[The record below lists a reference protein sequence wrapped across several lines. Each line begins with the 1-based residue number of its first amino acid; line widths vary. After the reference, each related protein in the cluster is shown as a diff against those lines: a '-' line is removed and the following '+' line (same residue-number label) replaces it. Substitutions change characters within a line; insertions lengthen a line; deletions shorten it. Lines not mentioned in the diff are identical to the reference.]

1 MTTFRFRDFE
11 LDVAT
16 CELRRAGHSLRIERQ
31 PMDLLILLVERR
43 HELVSR
49 DDIVKRLWGERAF
62 VDVEMG
68 VNTAVRKV
76 RLALG
81 DSPENPTFI
90 QTLPARGYRFL
101 PEVELLQSSREVNA
115 PPRVRLAVLP
125 FDNIGTDPA
134 REYFADGLT
143 EEAIVA
149 LGQIDPERLT
159 VIGRTSVMAYKRTTK
174 ALEQIGR
181 ELDVEYLVEGAVR
194 AEGPR
199 LRVTTKLIRVRDQSQ
214 VWSLSFDSESGGL
227 LEFQRELSTSIAE
240 KIALQVAP
248 GRLDSLSRRQTRDAE
263 AYDLYLRGRY
273 YWNQLTPPTTR
284 RALEYYLRAT
294 ERDPRYALAWSGV
307 ADAHA
312 SAPINGDAPP
322 LEAAERAHAAAR
334 RAEAA
339 DAQLAEVQTSLGN
352 IQLFLDWNWP
362 AAEAHYR
369 RAIALDP
376 SYALGHRMLGVVLT
390 HRGRHEGARAAMRRA
405 RELDIYAMHYSLS
418 AMIEI
423 HARNPDAAVSF
434 ARQATVIAPDFWIG
448 HYHLSHAYE
457 HAGELD
463 LALDAATTAGRLGG
477 SNSKAIGTRGY
488 LLAKLGRQEEACAIL
503 AGLESIARE
512 RFVPPYGM
520 ALTLLGLGEHQRA
533 LECLERGQAVR
544 DVGLM
549 FLPVDPKWDTLRSQT
564 RFSEILRRCGFERS
578 DPGDPPGDRGPNW
591 TNAR

>member
-1 MTTFRFRDFE
+1 
-11 LDVAT
+11 
-16 CELRRAGHSLRIERQ
+16 
-31 PMDLLILLVERR
+31 MDLLILLVERR

-49 DDIVKRLWGERAF
+49 DDIVRRLWGERAF

-76 RLALG
+76 RQALQ
-81 DSPENPTFI
+81 DSTDTPAFI

-101 PEVELLQSSREVNA
+101 PEVELVQPVRA
-115 PPRVRLAVLP
+115 QQAGARVRLAVLP

-149 LGQIDPERLT
+149 LGQIDPEHLT

-174 ALEQIGR
+174 ALDQIGR
-181 ELDVEYLVEGAVR
+181 ELDVGYLVEGAVR

-199 LRVTTKLIRVRDQSQ
+199 LRITCKLIRVRDQSQ
-214 VWSLSFDSESGGL
+214 VWSLSFDSEGAGL
-227 LEFQRELSTSIAE
+227 LEFQRELCNAIAE
-240 KIALQVAP
+240 KVALQITP
-248 GRLDSLSRRQTRDAE
+248 GRLDRLSHRQTRDAE

-284 RALEYYLRAT
+284 RALEYYTRAT
-294 ERDPRYALAWSGV
+294 ERDPRYALAWSGLT
-307 ADAHA
+307 DAHA

-322 LEAAERAHAAAR
+322 SQAAERAHAAAR
-334 RAEAA
+334 RAA
-339 DAQLAEVQTSLGN
+339 DANEQLAEVQASLGN
-352 IQLFLDWNWP
+352 VQLFIDWDWP

-376 SYALGHRMLGVVLT
+376 SYAFGHRMLGVVLT
-390 HRGRHEGARAAMRRA
+390 HRGRHEEARAAMRRA
-405 RELDIYAMHYSLS
+405 RELDIYAMHYSLA

-423 HARNPDAAVSF
+423 HGRNPAAAVAF
-434 ARQATVIAPDFWIG
+434 GRQATVIAPDFWIG
-448 HYHLSHAYE
+448 HYHLAHAYE
-457 HAGELD
+457 QAGELE
-463 LALDAATTAGRLGG
+463 LALDAITTAGRLGG
-477 SNSKAIGTRGY
+477 GNSKAIGTRGY
-488 LLAKLGRQEEACAIL
+488 LLAKLGRDQEAGEVL

-520 ALTLLGLGEHQRA
+520 ALAWLGLGEHDRA
-533 LECLERGQAVR
+533 LECLERGYQLR

-549 FLPVDPKWDTLRSQT
+549 FLPVDPKWDPLRGQP
-564 RFSEILRRCGFERS
+564 RFRELLGRCGFERA
-578 DPGDPPGDRGPNW
+578 DP
-591 TNAR
+591 

>member
-1 MTTFRFRDFE
+1 
-11 LDVAT
+11 
-16 CELRRAGHSLRIERQ
+16 
-31 PMDLLILLVERR
+31 MDLLILLVERR

-49 DDIVKRLWGERAF
+49 DDIVRRLWGERAF

-76 RLALG
+76 RQALQ
-81 DSPENPTFI
+81 DSTDTPAFI

-101 PEVELLQSSREVNA
+101 PEVELVQPVRAQETG
-115 PPRVRLAVLP
+115 PRVRLAVLP

-149 LGQIDPERLT
+149 LGQIDPEHLT

-174 ALEQIGR
+174 ALDQIGR
-181 ELDVEYLVEGAVR
+181 ELDVGYLVEGAVR

-199 LRVTTKLIRVRDQSQ
+199 LRITCKLIRVRDQSQ
-214 VWSLSFDSESGGL
+214 VWSLSFDSEGAGL
-227 LEFQRELSTSIAE
+227 LEFQRELCNAIAE
-240 KIALQVAP
+240 KVALQITP
-248 GRLDSLSRRQTRDAE
+248 GRLDRLSHRQTRDAE

-284 RALEYYLRAT
+284 RALEYYTRAT
-294 ERDPRYALAWSGV
+294 ERDPRYALAWSGLT
-307 ADAHA
+307 DAHA

-322 LEAAERAHAAAR
+322 SQAAERAHAAAR
-334 RAEAA
+334 RAA
-339 DAQLAEVQTSLGN
+339 DANEQLAEVQASLGN
-352 IQLFLDWNWP
+352 VQLFIDWDWP

-376 SYALGHRMLGVVLT
+376 SYAFGHRMLGVVLT
-390 HRGRHEGARAAMRRA
+390 HRGRHEEARAAMRRA
-405 RELDIYAMHYSLS
+405 RELDIYAMHYSLA

-423 HARNPDAAVSF
+423 HGRNPAAAVAF
-434 ARQATVIAPDFWIG
+434 GRQATVIAPDFWIG
-448 HYHLSHAYE
+448 HYHLAHAYE
-457 HAGELD
+457 QAGELE
-463 LALDAATTAGRLGG
+463 LALDAITTAGRLGG
-477 SNSKAIGTRGY
+477 GNSKAIGTRGY
-488 LLAKLGRQEEACAIL
+488 LLAKLGRDQEAGEVL

-520 ALTLLGLGEHQRA
+520 ALAWLGLGEHDRA
-533 LECLERGQAVR
+533 LECLERGYQLR

-549 FLPVDPKWDTLRSQT
+549 FLPVDPKWDPLRGQP
-564 RFSEILRRCGFERS
+564 RFRELLGRCGFERA
-578 DPGDPPGDRGPNW
+578 DP
-591 TNAR
+591 

>member
-11 LDVAT
+11 LDVAA
-16 CELRRAGHSLRIERQ
+16 CELRRAGAAVRLERR

-49 DDIVKRLWGERAF
+49 DDIVRRLWGERAF
-62 VDVEMG
+62 VAVEMG

-76 RLALG
+76 RQALG
-81 DSPENPTFI
+81 DSPEAPTFI

-101 PEVELLQSSREVNA
+101 PEVELVQPVRAVDA
-115 PPRVRLAVLP
+115 TRRVRLAVLP
-125 FDNIGTDPA
+125 FDNLGTDPA

-149 LGQIDPERLT
+149 LGQIDPEGLT
-159 VIGRTSVMAYKRTTK
+159 VIGRTSVMEYKRTTK
-174 ALEQIGR
+174 SLEDIGR
-181 ELDVEYLVEGAVR
+181 ELGVEYLVEGAVR

-199 LRVTTKLIRVRDQSQ
+199 LRITSKLIRVRDQSQ
-214 VWSLSFDSESGGL
+214 VWSLAFDSESGGL
-227 LEFQRELSTSIAE
+227 LEFQRELCTAIAE
-240 KIALQVAP
+240 KVALQIAP

-284 RALEYYLRAT
+284 RALEYYTRAA
-294 ERDPRYALAWSGV
+294 ERDPRYALAWSGL

-352 IQLFLDWNWP
+352 VQLFIDWNWP

-369 RAIALDP
+369 RAIVLDP
-376 SYALGHRMLGVVLT
+376 AYAFGHRMLGVVLT
-390 HRGRHEGARAAMRRA
+390 HRGRHEAARAALRRA

-418 AMIEI
+418 AMVEI
-423 HARNPDAAVSF
+423 HGRNPQAAIAF
-434 ARQATVIAPDFWIG
+434 GRQATVIAPDFWVG

-457 HAGELD
+457 QAGELE
-463 LALDAATTAGRLGG
+463 LALDSITTAGRLGNG
-477 SNSKAIGTRGY
+477 NSKAIGTRGY
-488 LLAKLGRQEEACAIL
+488 LLARLGRHEEAREVL

-512 RFVPPYGM
+512 RFLPPYGM
-520 ALTLLGLGEHQRA
+520 ALTLLGLGEHERA
-533 LECLERGQAVR
+533 LEALERGQELR
-544 DVGLM
+544 DVGLI
-549 FLPVDPKWDTLRSQT
+549 FLPVDPKWDGLRSQA
-564 RFSEILRRCGFERS
+564 RFRELIRRCGFERP
-578 DPGDPPGDRGPNW
+578 DP
-591 TNAR
+591 

>member
-1 MTTFRFRDFE
+1 VTTCRFRDFE
-11 LDVAT
+11 LDVAA
-16 CELRRAGHSLRIERQ
+16 CELRRAGSPVRLERR
-31 PMDLLILLVERR
+31 PMDLLVLLVERR

-49 DDIVKRLWGERAF
+49 DDIVRRLWGERAF

-76 RLALG
+76 RQALG
-81 DSPENPTFI
+81 DSPEAPTFI

-101 PEVELLQSSREVNA
+101 PEVELGHALRAREA
-115 PPRVRLAVLP
+115 TPRVRLAVLP
-125 FDNIGTDPA
+125 FDNLGTDPA

-174 ALEQIGR
+174 PLAQIGR
-181 ELDVEYLVEGAVR
+181 ELEVEYLVEGAVR
-194 AEGPR
+194 AEGER
-199 LRVTTKLIRVRDQSQ
+199 LRITSKLIRVGDQSQ

-227 LEFQRELSTSIAE
+227 LEFQRELCTAIAE
-240 KIALQVAP
+240 KVALQIAP

-284 RALEYYLRAT
+284 RALEYYTRAT
-294 ERDPRYALAWSGV
+294 ERDPHYALAWSGLV
-307 ADAHA
+307 DAHA

-322 LEAAERAHAAAR
+322 LAAAERAHAAAR

-352 IQLFLDWNWP
+352 VQLFIDWNWP

-369 RAIALDP
+369 RAIVLDP
-376 SYALGHRMLGVVLT
+376 AYAFAHRMLGVVLT
-390 HRGRHEGARAAMRRA
+390 HRGHHESARAALRRA

-423 HARNPDAAVSF
+423 HGRNPQAAIAF
-434 ARQATVIAPDFWIG
+434 GRQATVIAPDFWVG

-457 HAGELD
+457 QAGELE
-463 LALDAATTAGRLGG
+463 LALDSITTAGRLGG
-477 SNSKAIGTRGY
+477 GNSKAIGTRGY
-488 LLAKLGRQEEACAIL
+488 LLAKLGRQEEAREVL

-512 RFVPPYGM
+512 RFLPPYGM
-520 ALTLLGLGEHQRA
+520 ALTLLGLGEHERA
-533 LECLERGQAVR
+533 LEALERGQQLR

-549 FLPVDPKWDTLRSQT
+549 FLPVDPKWDALRSHA
-564 RFSEILRRCGFERS
+564 RFRALLQRCAFERA
-578 DPGDPPGDRGPNW
+578 DP
-591 TNAR
+591 

>member
-11 LDVAT
+11 LDVAA
-16 CELRRAGHSLRIERQ
+16 CELRRAGAAVRLERR

-49 DDIVKRLWGERAF
+49 DDIVRRLWGERAF
-62 VDVEMG
+62 VAVEMG

-76 RLALG
+76 RQALG
-81 DSPENPTFI
+81 DSPEAPTFI

-101 PEVELLQSSREVNA
+101 PEVELVQPVRAVDA
-115 PPRVRLAVLP
+115 TRRVRLAVLP
-125 FDNIGTDPA
+125 FDNLGTDPA

-149 LGQIDPERLT
+149 LGQIDPEGLT
-159 VIGRTSVMAYKRTTK
+159 VIGRTSVMEYKRTTK
-174 ALEQIGR
+174 SLEDIGR
-181 ELDVEYLVEGAVR
+181 ELGVEYLVEGAVR

-199 LRVTTKLIRVRDQSQ
+199 LRITSKLIRVRDQSQ
-214 VWSLSFDSESGGL
+214 VWSLAFDSESGGL
-227 LEFQRELSTSIAE
+227 LEFQRELCTAIAE
-240 KIALQVAP
+240 KVALQIAP

-284 RALEYYLRAT
+284 RALEYYTRAA
-294 ERDPRYALAWSGV
+294 ERDPRYALAWSGL

-352 IQLFLDWNWP
+352 VQLFIDWNWP

-369 RAIALDP
+369 RAIVLDP
-376 SYALGHRMLGVVLT
+376 AYAFGHRMLGVVLT
-390 HRGRHEGARAAMRRA
+390 HRGRHEAARAALRRA

-418 AMIEI
+418 AMVEI
-423 HARNPDAAVSF
+423 M
-434 ARQATVIAPDFWIG
+434 
-448 HYHLSHAYE
+448 
-457 HAGELD
+457 
-463 LALDAATTAGRLGG
+463 AATRRPRSPSA
-477 SNSKAIGTRGY
+477 
-488 LLAKLGRQEEACAIL
+488 
-503 AGLESIARE
+503 AR
-512 RFVPPYGM
+512 
-520 ALTLLGLGEHQRA
+520 
-533 LECLERGQAVR
+533 
-544 DVGLM
+544 
-549 FLPVDPKWDTLRSQT
+549 
-564 RFSEILRRCGFERS
+564 RR
-578 DPGDPPGDRGPNW
+578 
-591 TNAR
+591 